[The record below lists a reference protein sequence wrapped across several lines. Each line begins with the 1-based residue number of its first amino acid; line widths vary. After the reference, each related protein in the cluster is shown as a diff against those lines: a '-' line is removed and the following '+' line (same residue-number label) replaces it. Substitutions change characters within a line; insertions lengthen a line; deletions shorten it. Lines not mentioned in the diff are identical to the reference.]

1 MAKWLDKYEQGGLVL
16 KKKTKDNYGKRPN
29 PNDVKAS
36 VGPDFVGLGYNTKG
50 RDYSPAWGGQFQQ
63 GGTLPE
69 VTVYGHRNP
78 GAKAYFDKVRK
89 DAEYWQDRDL
99 ESPINGPMAEY
110 LAKEQMYGKYG
121 APKIN
126 VIGEDDRPYYNP
138 FTDSI
143 NIPDFEKDYEDS
155 FFNELAHKVQAN
167 NKGRLGVLKQ
177 FAEKDLVNTFKNMSI
192 GDIFNGSAWKDA
204 YEKNYFAKDALE
216 NDAHE
221 KIYPKLMD
229 EFKTLK
235 DKEYNKFYPNEKKAM
250 GGGIPGAVGFT
261 YARTAGSAPAN
272 GKYTKKTKASAQD
285 GKVLSPDADDRSTLG
300 FNTSDPAF
308 QNVKS
313 NAFVPF
319 DKKDFEGIKQNM
331 AAYMSSPLYMERL
344 SKSIPDAENAKD
356 TQQRRLNNLLSIK
369 LNPKT
374 VSEGSHYDRNQHRV
388 NLGATDFIDNAVI
401 SHEIAHGTVPNLT
414 TTYGK
419 QNIFGKA
426 ASVVGDL
433 FQPYEQFSNSELEKI
448 NVPLSGKI
456 TAPNFDYMMARKE
469 EHYKPQGTK
478 ASAKTAANET
488 YGDLTGM
495 RQLLLDNGL
504 TTEFGQE
511 LTPELFKKATENKRV
526 MNSPAFKRM
535 KLKFKDEDIIKM
547 NNEVAQNNN
556 TAPLTQAKKGKKII
570 KDDRGQWDHPGEV
583 TEIGSPDITMQGV
596 DYPVL
601 GISDTGD
608 TQMMYPDQDYKFD
621 GEKVTEFPMKQNGGW
636 LDKYKAQ
643 NGKEVKGKLLK
654 NIGSADDE
662 QWVKAKPNEKGAQ
675 FFPES
680 ILSGGTDLPEVVVTS
695 TKPGKKLIPYD
706 GPTIGPAEPYVPTS
720 ELTGQALLNRLEFEA
735 KVQEYKEQKDKEFNQ
750 KYNRDSWDYHWNHF
764 KKDAS
769 TNLKLAA
776 IAGGITAAPYLASAL
791 GLEYTGAA
799 LATPIVGGFTGADI
813 LGVGSIAYGAS
824 KVGNTSESVRNA
836 YNNPTRENILNAINE
851 VGWNALDFAPAI
863 PVVRTIGQEAKGL
876 YNTVA
881 TGESALPIAWK
892 SPAVGLS
899 QESSADMFRGIANAN
914 KLSDADRALLLE
926 YQYDSKP
933 FTGRWGTI
941 DQSKR
946 EALND
951 LIKNNELTIN
961 NNAILTRRF
970 NPENQSLGAEFV
982 GNKLNLGDRP
992 TSFSAGIGLP
1002 TYGSGATNRLVVPNR
1017 YAKQMGNNLLA
1028 NEYGIPSD
1036 ETFSLLNDKGK
1047 NFAASIGVNPTDMIN
1062 AEREVIGTGL
1072 DFRRI
1077 GKVKND
1083 IGGYDYI
1090 VRPSNITKSTGTQS
1104 VTRGPINWW
1113 ESPIFKKN
1121 NPNYN
1126 PKTGPPDPFPK
1137 YTAKDVPEELNPYLV
1152 IDDDLP
1158 DDYIE
1163 LPDYNMKKQNGG
1175 WLNKYK

>member
-1090 VRPSNITKSTGTQS
+1090 VKPSNVTKSTGTQS